1 MNHIVKKE
9 GKAMFMRKY
18 IFLCLLVLFCFSLCC
33 SCDKKVTNG
42 DDQHPW
48 QSHYCPAASMSGKV
62 ADYFNG
68 AGEHDKAGMYLYDL
82 NEGTMTRLVPGTAG
96 YGGVDFSPNG
106 QWIVYSTGLR
116 VYKYLLSDG
125 TVILLASDTVYGY
138 CCFPSWSPDG
148 KKIAFDKAAGP
159 KRGIY
164 FMDPDGNNQV
174 LKIPYGRYPS
184 WGQDRIVFHKEK
196 SGYIDIYSY
205 DLDSDKETRLTE
217 LLYASEP
224 SVSSVGIAFT
234 YQEDNKMPQ
243 VWIMGLNGEDAHP
256 LTSDGGCNPTWWGNQ
271 IIYVKPTKEYGGLWR
286 MSSNGSNQK
295 PLL

>member
-1 MNHIVKKE
+1 
-9 GKAMFMRKY
+9 MFMRKH
-18 IFLCLLVLFCFSLCC
+18 IFPCLLVLFCFLLCC
-33 SCDKKVTNG
+33 SCNKKVTNG

-48 QSHYCPAASMSGKV
+48 QSHHFPAASTSGKV

-68 AGEHDKAGMYLYDL
+68 GGIPDNAGMYLYDL
-82 NEGTMTRLVPGTAG
+82 NEGTMTRLVPGIAAS
-96 YGGVDFSPNG
+96 GGVDFSPDG
-106 QWIVYSTGLR
+106 QWIVYSTGHR
-116 VYKYLLSDG
+116 IYKYSLSDG
-125 TVILLASDTVYGY
+125 SVILLASDADYGY
-138 CCFPSWSPDG
+138 CCGPDWGPDG
-148 KKIAFDKAAGP
+148 KKIAFDKGVGP
-159 KRGIY
+159 ERGIY
-164 FMDPDGNNQV
+164 LMDPNGDGQE

-243 VWIMGLNGEDAHP
+243 VWIMGLNGENPHP

-271 IIYVKPTKEYGGLWR
+271 IIYVKPTKENGGLWT
-286 MSSNGSNQK
+286 MSSNGSNK
-295 PLL
+295 RPLL

>member
-1 MNHIVKKE
+1 
-9 GKAMFMRKY
+9 MFMRKH

-33 SCDKKVTNG
+33 SCAKKVVNG
-42 DDQHPW
+42 DDLNQLW
-48 QSHYCPAASMSGKV
+48 QSHHFPTACEKLA
-62 ADYFNG
+62 ADYYNG
-68 AGEHDKAGMYLYDL
+68 GGVPDNAGMYLYDL
-82 NEGTMTRLVPGTAG
+82 SKKTIKRLVPGIAAAG
-96 YGGVDFSPNG
+96 GAGFSPDG
-106 QWIVYSTGLR
+106 KWIAYSTGHTIYR
-116 VYKYLLSDG
+116 YSLSDS

-148 KKIAFDKAAGP
+148 KNIAFDKAVGP

-164 FMDPDGNNQV
+164 VMDPNGDGQE

-243 VWIMGLNGEDAHP
+243 VWIMSLNGENPHP

-271 IIYVKPTKEYGGLWR
+271 IIYVKPTKENGGLWT